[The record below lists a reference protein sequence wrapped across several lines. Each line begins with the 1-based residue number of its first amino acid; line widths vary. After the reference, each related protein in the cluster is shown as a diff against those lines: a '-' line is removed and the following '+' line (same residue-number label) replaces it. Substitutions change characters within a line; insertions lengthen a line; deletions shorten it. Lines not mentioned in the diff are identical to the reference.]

1 MRRQSNPI
9 TPHGTWLE
17 LSWSKFNWTVYFFAG
32 CISIRFIACIKVQ
45 SFSGCFI
52 FLHLSTLPRSDFP
65 GTHGAKKITYL
76 FCFER
81 AHYKVYIFLCFLS
94 WHMQTLQRARNV
106 CRLNSQ
112 ISKDDTFDYYP
123 FFVLNIPL
131 FTILTF
137 STFSYRNFFVCFD
150 ILWQLATTHS
160 TGTQIVRAKM
170 TSLDAIFC
178 RGNKSSSRSGFCC
191 RRKHK
196 KIYRS
201 RFALVKKFELEL

>member
-1 MRRQSNPI
+1 MGRQSNPI

-32 CISIRFIACIKVQ
+32 CISIRFITCIQIK

-65 GTHGAKKITYL
+65 LTHEQKKLPT
-76 FCFER
+76 CFVLSAR
-81 AHYKVYIFLCFLS
+81 TTKFIFFYVFFRGICKPCNEPETS
-94 WHMQTLQRARNV
+94 ADWTHKYQKMTL
-106 CRLNSQ
+106 
-112 ISKDDTFDYYP
+112 DYYP

-150 ILWQLATTHS
+150 ILWQLATTH
-160 TGTQIVRAKM
+160 A
-170 TSLDAIFC
+170 LDNTLDRDA
-178 RGNKSSSRSGFCC
+178 NSSRQNDITWCDFLQG
-191 RRKHK
+191 KQ
-196 KIYRS
+196 
-201 RFALVKKFELEL
+201 VELSLAFLLPQKT

>member
-1 MRRQSNPI
+1 MRCQSNPI

-32 CISIRFIACIKVQ
+32 CISIRFIACIQIQ

-65 GTHGAKKITYL
+65 GTHGAKKNTYL

-112 ISKDDTFDYYP
+112 ISKDYTFDYYP

-150 ILWQLATTHS
+150 ILWRLATIH
-160 TGTQIVRAKM
+160 VRDN
-170 TSLDAIFC
+170 TLDRDA
-178 RGNKSSSRSGFCC
+178 NSSRQNDITWCDFLQGKQVELLLGFLLPQ
-191 RRKHK
+191 KT
-196 KIYRS
+196 
-201 RFALVKKFELEL
+201 